1 VQLLLKDG
9 ITQEFFIEGTRS
21 RTGKTLQPRF
31 GMLRMVLEA
40 FDHGVRR
47 DVSLVPVGFTYERLI
62 EEGSMTQERGGG
74 AKGKENLFQLIR
86 SGSIL
91 KSRFGAVNLRFGEPI
106 SLAAQPDLDPRRIAD
121 EVSRRLNSLVTVGRS
136 SVSSAALLGG
146 PARAIR
152 VSELEE
158 RVREVS
164 GLLECMGMPRMEGLE
179 QALQSGKPGS
189 AVDLLLQGGLVERL
203 PRATGDLVSF
213 SERTR
218 DALVYY
224 RTTISPA
231 LVWPAVLGL
240 TLPLARR
247 RVDALRE
254 CCEWLELLR
263 LEYFPP
269 DWSEREV
276 LLSKLI
282 DHMIKRGWV
291 SENGD
296 GELRVSDEGGDWLEF
311 LATQIAP
318 VIETYRA
325 LFSAVAGMTT
335 GRARKQLLADA
346 QTALEDQLLLGEA
359 RHSESV
365 CPITLGN
372 ALQLLIEERIVSA
385 DGNPRSADT
394 VFEPGLQFVKLR
406 AFEERIS
413 TAV

>member
-1 VQLLLKDG
+1 
-9 ITQEFFIEGTRS
+9 
-21 RTGKTLQPRF
+21 
-31 GMLRMVLEA
+31 
-40 FDHGVRR
+40 
-47 DVSLVPVGFTYERLI
+47 
-62 EEGSMTQERGGG
+62 
-74 AKGKENLFQLIR
+74 
-86 SGSIL
+86 
-91 KSRFGAVNLRFGEPI
+91 
-106 SLAAQPDLDPRRIAD
+106 
-121 EVSRRLNSLVTVGRS
+121 
-136 SVSSAALLGG
+136 
-146 PARAIR
+146 
-152 VSELEE
+152 
-158 RVREVS
+158 
-164 GLLECMGMPRMEGLE
+164 
-179 QALQSGKPGS
+179 
-189 AVDLLLQGGLVERL
+189 
-203 PRATGDLVSF
+203 
-213 SERTR
+213 
-218 DALVYY
+218 
-224 RTTISPA
+224 
-231 LVWPAVLGL
+231 
-240 TLPLARR
+240 
-247 RVDALRE
+247 
-254 CCEWLELLR
+254 
-263 LEYFPP
+263 
-269 DWSEREV
+269 
-276 LLSKLI
+276 
-282 DHMIKRGWV
+282 V